1 VGSRGAMRRGDH
13 LVFLSVNCV
22 LGCGFSLVV
31 GRKTHKVTAS
41 LTTTC
46 GRGKGSRFGL
56 VVCCLCRVKTG
67 SDGL

>member
-31 GRKTHKVTAS
+31 VGRKTHKVTAS
-41 LTTTC
+41 LTTAC
-46 GRGKGSRFGL
+46 GRGGGE
-56 VVCCLCRVKTG
+56 
-67 SDGL
+67 